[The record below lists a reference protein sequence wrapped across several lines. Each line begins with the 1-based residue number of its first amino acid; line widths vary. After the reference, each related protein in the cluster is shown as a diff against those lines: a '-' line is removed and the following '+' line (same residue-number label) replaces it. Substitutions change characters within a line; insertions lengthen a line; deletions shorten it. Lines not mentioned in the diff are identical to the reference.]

1 MVKLNI
7 IFRYIALLSAIYLLT
22 GCLGGTVAQ
31 QIVRSI
37 ATSVADK
44 AMARAL
50 DVEEGPSNRKP
61 DYASTSYAKTNNNT
75 EAENQTNSVLQ
86 PYKPTNLEP
95 ESEESLAKRN
105 LDNYNM
111 VKRSIQET
119 PPDPLMLAIA
129 NTAFQELKPIAEPLP
144 TDEVAEVETR
154 VNIMQGNQL
163 VRVELFNLLIGDE
176 KNAVYEQARLMGS
189 TSLPQKR
196 EWALWQVGTGA
207 IQPDKKLITFLI
219 PPEFGKLP
227 SGAVTMVELASPG
240 ELNVAR
246 YKAN

>member
-75 EAENQTNSVLQ
+75 EAESQTNSVLQ
-86 PYKPTNLEP
+86 PYKPKNLEP